1 MRKLRFKKIDA
12 FVKEGSSGNPAA
24 CVYLEKA
31 ITKDEMQQV
40 AYELKGFVS
49 EVVYCLPIT
58 MNSRTGYSLLYYSS
72 ECEVDFC
79 GHGTIAC
86 MYDLVANTEG
96 IINQKEIGIRTKK
109 GDLIVVNN
117 ILEMDAVFITAPLPQ
132 YNEIDLQ
139 VENISANLNIPDNYI
154 NTQYPIEL
162 INAGLNTLVVP
173 IVTLEKIISIWPDVD
188 TLKIFCNAYDID
200 IIIVFTMDGS
210 NEVNKIHTRVF
221 APKYG
226 YLEDPATGS
235 GNSALGYYL
244 LKNRLWS
251 GKLISITQ
259 GPDLKAPNIVKL
271 NTLINDNG
279 DNQILFGGRATV
291 RIEGNYLLHQKA

>member
-1 MRKLRFKKIDA
+1 MRSLRFKKIDA
-12 FVKEGSSGNPAA
+12 FAKDGSLGNPAA

-31 ITKDEMQQV
+31 ITRDEMQQV

-58 MNSRTGYSLLYYSS
+58 MNNRTVYSLLYYSS

-86 MYDLVANTEG
+86 MYDLVANTPEL
-96 IINQKEIGIRTKK
+96 IKQKEIGIRTKK
-109 GDLIVVNN
+109 GDLIVVNH
-117 ILEMDAVFITAPLPQ
+117 ISEMDAVFITAPLPQ
-132 YNEIDLQ
+132 YKEFDVR
-139 VENISANLNIPDNYI
+139 VEKISENLNIPDNYI
-154 NTQYPIEL
+154 TTQYPIEL
-162 INAGLNTLVVP
+162 INAGLTTLIVP
-173 IVTLEKIISIWPDVD
+173 IVALENMISIWPDID
-188 TLKIFCNAYDID
+188 KLKNFCNANGID

-210 NEVNKIHTRVF
+210 NEANRIHTRVF

-244 LKNRLWS
+244 LKNRLWAGS
-251 GKLISITQ
+251 LISIMQ
-259 GPDLKAPNIVKL
+259 GPNLKAPNSVKL
-271 NTLINDNG
+271 TTLINDNG
-279 DNQILFGGRATV
+279 DYQILFGGRATV
-291 RIEGNYLLHQKA
+291 RIEGSYLLHKKE